1 MPNSLTTQT
10 TYRDFES
17 REHLTSYVEE
27 YVEHALRKFL
37 DRQDARVE
45 VTLGR
50 GRQFEVGVTLK
61 PNHQAPVHVLRVA
74 DDLHQAV
81 RAAVHTVEKILRRSH
96 AKQVDRRRRVRRSA
110 DVELNTDELLK
121 LR

>member
-10 TYRDFES
+10 TFRDFES
-17 REHLTSYVEE
+17 REHLTQYVEE

-37 DRQDARVE
+37 DRKDTRVE

-50 GRQFEVGVTLK
+50 GRQFEVGVTLR
-61 PNHQAPVHVLRVA
+61 PSHEAPVHVLRAA

-96 AKQVDRRRRVRRSA
+96 AKRVNRRRHASRLA
-110 DVELNTDELLK
+110 GVELSTDELRK
-121 LR
+121 L